1 MSRRLT
7 KKQKS
12 AARANLDGAREVM
25 LRNKALKAAG
35 FPKGTD
41 FDEALRVMK
50 ARLQARID
58 ARDFDGILRADD
70 D

>member
-1 MSRRLT
+1 
-7 KKQKS
+7 
-12 AARANLDGAREVM
+12 LDGAREVI
-25 LRNKALKAAG
+25 LRNKAMKAAG